1 MKKLL
6 ALLSLLVAS
15 SFAGSMLGLDALG
28 KEDFAGATG
37 AVAGHGFAGGAKTG
51 DGVVMGNPSNLA
63 FEDKVSFSVTLD
75 YELTEA
81 EKSDYAYKNSSLNI
95 PSFYLS
101 FPLGDFG
108 ALALGISQHY
118 SSNLDVKSSDSS
130 RSQDVHL
137 EYAGSVFEIVPI
149 YAVRVPFFRHLSLGA
164 AMHIVSGSNERSLT
178 LGPDNSGIADE
189 DAWATN
195 KSKVTDVV
203 KGEWSSEEAGYYT
216 FSAMYRGRLASTYF
230 AMTTP
235 YTLVNKLSYDLQFSQ
250 RDTLERYKDKRK
262 IEVPLTLAAGI
273 DYRLAQVHHIMFDV
287 TARHWDEDIENISGS
302 WNIPEKT
309 KTQGEFMAAIGYQ
322 RDGSKMFYDKYLKRM
337 QYRVGAWYRDWY
349 IKDVYEFGGSL
360 GLGLPLG
367 ARGTMIDIAFL
378 GGMREAGSSGEWD
391 EKFFGIRATLMG
403 VGSWGNSRSS
413 R

>member
-216 FSAMYRGRLASTYF
+216 FSAMYRGRLANEYLLGLDNHCCMQTYCETVRREDRDDVEE
-230 AMTTP
+230 A
-235 YTLVNKLSYDLQFSQ
+235 VDLLAEDCNMAEVASHTVHAEVCHH
-250 RDTLERYKDKRK
+250 DTLWCTCRATSLYDCC
-262 IEVPLTLAAGI
+262 
-273 DYRLAQVHHIMFDV
+273 
-287 TARHWDEDIENISGS
+287 
-302 WNIPEKT
+302 
-309 KTQGEFMAAIGYQ
+309 
-322 RDGSKMFYDKYLKRM
+322 DGSFLVLCLSCLGDVAILLEPCVEVHDLVVEVYL
-337 QYRVGAWYRDWY
+337 WCLSL
-349 IKDVYEFGGSL
+349 EFVECL
-360 GLGLPLG
+360 LED
-367 ARGTMIDIAFL
+367 RQ
-378 GGMREAGSSGEWD
+378 
-391 EKFFGIRATLMG
+391 RA
-403 VGSWGNSRSS
+403 
-413 R
+413 